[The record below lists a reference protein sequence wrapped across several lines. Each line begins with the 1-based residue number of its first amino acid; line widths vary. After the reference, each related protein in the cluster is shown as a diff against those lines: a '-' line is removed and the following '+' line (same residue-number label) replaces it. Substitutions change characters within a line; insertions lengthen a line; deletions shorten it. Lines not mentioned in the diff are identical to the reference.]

1 MLKSFATVNC
11 HELFSFLK
19 KEKKKLIIFL
29 NVSLQTRNT
38 LYFSIIFKKIHTQL
52 KRIFCVVIF
61 SSKILPPLSKKQN
74 LSTTFK
80 AFSVCSPSHTFYE
93 KKAQY
98 FSAIFSAIFE
108 NFGAHYSSTF
118 YCPPSIYN
126 LFTLIAPQTRF
137 KNRKKEIFTTTT
149 TTYHNF
155 FGKKEMKY
163 YSPLYTQHNK

>member
-1 MLKSFATVNC
+1 LCCYFFFKN
-11 HELFSFLK
+11 FLP
-19 KEKKKLIIFL
+19 
-29 NVSLQTRNT
+29 
-38 LYFSIIFKKIHTQL
+38 Y
-52 KRIFCVVIF
+52 
-61 SSKILPPLSKKQN
+61 KKQN

-126 LFTLIAPQTRF
+126 LFTLIAPEPVLRIE
-137 KNRKKEIFTTTT
+137 KKRYFYNYYYIPQ
-149 TTYHNF
+149 F
-155 FGKKEMKY
+155 FWKKEMKY